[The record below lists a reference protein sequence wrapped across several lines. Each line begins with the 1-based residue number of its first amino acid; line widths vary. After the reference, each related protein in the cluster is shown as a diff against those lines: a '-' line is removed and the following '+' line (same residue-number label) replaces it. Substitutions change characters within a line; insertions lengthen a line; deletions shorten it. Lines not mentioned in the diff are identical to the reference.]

1 MVYVLQG
8 TKSKIIHNNK
18 SLNMDVSLVKI
29 TKCILKNN
37 ENYGIV

>member
-8 TKSKIIHNNK
+8 TKSKMVDNNK

-29 TKCILKNN
+29 TKCIVEND